1 MLERCSKEAVRHFC
15 ERPFLSDAWLS
26 CAGTGEL
33 APEIG
38 FSKSDRESGRLTG
51 EMGAHINFLLGPTWG
66 IGYLMVLGFVLW
78 IAVWFA
84 VRFYIRRR
92 SGPGDIGLTQTA
104 DIGRLPRRRLA

>member
-1 MLERCSKEAVRHFC
+1 MLSALLIDVAI
-15 ERPFLSDAWLS
+15 LA
-26 CAGTGEL
+26 ATGL
-33 APEIG
+33 VVWITFG
-38 FSKSDRESGRLTG
+38 
-51 EMGAHINFLLGPTWG
+51 LLGPTWG

-104 DIGRLPRRRLA
+104 DIGR